1 MYSYPAIV
9 ALAGVGD
16 AELDGFIDRLQGNE
30 ISNEC
35 IDGLLHN
42 CLSWYPCNPE
52 TDLPLFICEESCII
66 YKQIIAAGFCQDIGD
81 FIAMISDNQV
91 LAMNFNCAAS
101 IYLKYDPDT
110 CTNCSHLKF
119 KVRQSILMHINPLV
133 QNSHSIVTARIFL
146 EILDGVEIATAYN
159 NHGKF
164 WGPKETHISLVK

>member
-35 IDGLLHN
+35 IDGLLHIL

-66 YKQIIAAGFCQDIGD
+66 YKKIIAAGFAKTVMI
-81 FIAMISDNQV
+81 ISDNQV

-119 KVRQSILMHINPLV
+119 KVRQSILMHMNPLV
-133 QNSHSIVTARIFL
+133 QNSHSIVMARIFL

-164 WGPKETHISLVK
+164 